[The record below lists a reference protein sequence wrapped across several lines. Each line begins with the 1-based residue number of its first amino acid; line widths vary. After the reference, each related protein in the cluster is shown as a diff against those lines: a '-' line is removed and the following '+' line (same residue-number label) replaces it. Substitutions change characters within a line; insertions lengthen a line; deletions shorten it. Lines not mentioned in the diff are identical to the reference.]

1 MAEFKLIIGNKNY
14 SSWSLR
20 GWLALKKTGV
30 DFEEILI
37 PLHKPDTK
45 EKIRAQSPSGWVP
58 VLHGPDGPV
67 WDSLAIAEYLAD
79 RFPAAGLWPADPAAR
94 AVARS
99 IAAEMHSGFPAL
111 RRNYPMNMRATL
123 PARPENPEAEADI
136 ARIEEI
142 WTDCR
147 RNFGAGGPFLFGDF
161 TAADAFYAPV
171 VSRFATYGVAMGP
184 VAEAYAEAVRDWPDM
199 REWTD
204 AAAAEPWV
212 IEAYEV

>member
-1 MAEFKLIIGNKNY
+1 MAEFKLVIGNRNY

-20 GWLALKKTGV
+20 GWLALKRTGV
-30 DFEEILI
+30 DFEEIVI
-37 PLHKPDTK
+37 PLHHPDTK

-58 VLHGPDGPV
+58 VLLGPDGPV
-67 WDSLAIAEYLAD
+67 WDSLAIAEYLAE
-79 RFPAAGLWPADPAAR
+79 RFPTAGLWPADPAAR

-99 IAAEMHSGFPAL
+99 VTAEMHSGFPAL
-111 RRNYPMNMRATL
+111 RKHYPMNLRATL
-123 PARPENPEAEADI
+123 PARPENPEAAADI
-136 ARIEEI
+136 ARVLEI
-142 WTDCR
+142 WTECR
-147 RNFGAGGPFLFGDF
+147 QNFGAGGPFLFGSF

-171 VSRFATYGVAMGP
+171 VSRFRTYGVAMGP

-199 REWTD
+199 REWAA